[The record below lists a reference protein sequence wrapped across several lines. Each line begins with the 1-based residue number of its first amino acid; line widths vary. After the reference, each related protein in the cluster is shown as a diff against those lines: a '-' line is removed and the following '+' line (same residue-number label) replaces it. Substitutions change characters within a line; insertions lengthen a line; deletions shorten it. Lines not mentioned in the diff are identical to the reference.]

1 MIKKISELNKTVH
14 PDGDY
19 VVIFDDAN
27 IAASFGVNLDSAHVC
42 TIENGELKLKDF
54 EPAKYEEVQR
64 VEGFIVEV
72 AAESMPQ
79 AETALV
85 PTLTAATSQI
95 VVDTL
100 EAKIEP
106 KPSLIKRLFLGK
118 VIK

>member
-1 MIKKISELNKTVH
+1 MLKKISELNKTVH
-14 PDGDY
+14 ADGDY
-19 VVIFDDAN
+19 VVIFDDPN
-27 IAASFGVNLDSAHVC
+27 IANSFGVNLNSAHVC
-42 TIENGELKLKDF
+42 TVENGSLKLKEF
-54 EPAKYEEVQR
+54 EPAKYDEVQR
-64 VEGFIVEV
+64 VEELIVEV

-85 PTLTAATSQI
+85 PTSAAATSQI

-118 VIK
+118 VI